1 MIFVASTL
9 FLVAAAASIFAIFG
23 SIAQS
28 MPRIWEVIEN
38 RNMAESKPRVITIGA
53 VRMTGACPA
62 SIQTQKMRQPS
73 IKAVHS
79 ISAPKPVLGSN
90 ISLPLAA

>member
-9 FLVAAAASIFAIFG
+9 FLVAATASIFAIFG

-28 MPRIWEVIEN
+28 MQRILEVIEN
-38 RNMAESKPRVITIGA
+38 RNVVENKPRVITIGT
-53 VRMTGACPA
+53 VRMTGAYPA
-62 SIQTQKMRQPS
+62 IGQTQKLRQPRITVVRS
-73 IKAVHS
+73 VPASKPS
-79 ISAPKPVLGSN
+79 TSAN